1 MDKTIQQESLET
13 PTDVEVKVDN
23 IILDDKNVTLN
34 VTSRSKLFTSVKTN
48 MSFVYNKFM
57 KLVTCTTNSV
67 DTTYEPSTHEPRRH
81 HIEKLSNMKEP
92 VKEDETLVVIEQQ
105 LVVEEAVVVE
115 QPVVSLVPVE
125 PVEPVELVEPVVV
138 EQPVSI
144 EERM

>member
-13 PTDVEVKVDN
+13 PTVVEVKVDN

-57 KLVTCTTNSV
+57 KLVTCATNSV

-81 HIEKLSNMKEP
+81 HIEKLNNMKEP

-105 LVVEEAVVVE
+105 LVVEEAVA
-115 QPVVSLVPVE
+115 SLVP
-125 PVEPVELVEPVVV
+125 VEPVVV